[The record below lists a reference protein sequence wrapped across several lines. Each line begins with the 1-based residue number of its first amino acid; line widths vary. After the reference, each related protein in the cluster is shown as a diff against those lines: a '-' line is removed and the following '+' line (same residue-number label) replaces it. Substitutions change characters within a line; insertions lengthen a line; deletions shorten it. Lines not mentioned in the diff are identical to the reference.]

1 MNLSELN
8 PDLVNISSRQKQ
20 FIIEYLIDHNA
31 TRAARAAGYNEKYA
45 GRYGHKLVHDPRI
58 KEELSRLQAKK
69 REISG
74 ITQEYVL
81 YNLRDILESIKDE
94 KTPAYLQVKLRT
106 NELLGKYLGL
116 WNKEDGSQQRRVGEL
131 TDKELV
137 ALGMELAKSRNAEPK
152 QIDATIIDAKVGNAV
167 GKDKDT

>member
-1 MNLSELN
+1 MQQVEQK
-8 PDLVNISSRQKQ
+8 PDYFSIKEER
-20 FIIEYLIDHNA
+20 FIAGVAAHGNK
-31 TRAARAAGYNEKYA
+31 TRAAKDAGYVSKNYNDLGYKIALKPKVKAE
-45 GRYGHKLVHDPRI
+45 I
-58 KEELSRLQAKK
+58 SRLQAEKI
-69 REISG
+69 RSSG

-81 YNLRDILESIKDE
+81 YNLRDILESIKEE

-152 QIDATIIDAKVGNAV
+152 QIDATITDTKVGNAV
-167 GKDKDT
+167 GKDKDA